1 VHGNVFI
8 DEHDFVSTIVV
19 GHTSSL
25 EVDMPSKDVSNLCSA
40 FSYCLTLL
48 GTYYV
53 WHGKGSLPGER
64 EAALGYALSFDTESS
79 PVELIEQESDD
90 NDMFWM
96 ILGNADYAKAE
107 YWKWRPDLATTL
119 PRIWRVDA
127 SSAPHLTTVSA
138 FSTQSNVDLSV
149 YLLDCIWELFVIV
162 GTKARK
168 ARRDIRLALS
178 TARVRA
184 NFSITDT
191 MFSKN
196 LRTFC
201 H

>member
-1 VHGNVFI
+1 LVHGNVFI

-127 SSAPHLTTVSA
+127 SSAPHVRNCLETILLGLTINA
-138 FSTQSNVDLSV
+138 AHDRLS
-149 YLLDCIWELFVIV
+149 LLNPI
-162 GTKARK
+162 K
-168 ARRDIRLALS
+168 RRFIC
-178 TARVRA
+178 VPP
-184 NFSITDT
+184 
-191 MFSKN
+191 
-196 LRTFC
+196 
-201 H
+201 